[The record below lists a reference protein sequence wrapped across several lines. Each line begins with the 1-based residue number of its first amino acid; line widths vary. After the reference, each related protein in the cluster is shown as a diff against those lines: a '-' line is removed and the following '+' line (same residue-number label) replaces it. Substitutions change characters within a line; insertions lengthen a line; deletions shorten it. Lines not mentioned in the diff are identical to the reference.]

1 MNSHLVVNVMQA
13 SEPGFLILLVLFL
26 GYNVYNLGEYKD
38 CRLSV
43 RAWWNNHRMQ
53 RIVSSSAWLL
63 AFLTVVLKTL
73 GLSETVF
80 EVTRKEQKS
89 SSDGGADADDA
100 DPGRFTFD
108 SSPVFVPPTALTM
121 LSIVAVAVG
130 AWRLVAGEG
139 EGVPSPSGPGVG
151 EFVCCG
157 WLVLCLWP
165 FVRGLVSKGS
175 YGIPWNVRL
184 KAALL
189 VAAFVH
195 LSTRK

>member
-1 MNSHLVVNVMQA
+1 MQA
-13 SEPGFLILLVLFL
+13 SEPGFVIPLALFL
-26 GYNVYNLGEYKD
+26 AYNAYNLGEYMD

-80 EVTRKEQKS
+80 EVTRKEQQS
-89 SSDGGADADDA
+89 SSDGGADDDA

-121 LSIVAVAVG
+121 LSVVAVAFG
-130 AWRLVAGEG
+130 AWRLVAGAG
-139 EGVPSPSGPGVG
+139 EGVPSGPGVG
-151 EFVCCG
+151 ELVCCG
-157 WLVLCLWP
+157 WLVLCFWP
-165 FVRGLVSKGS
+165 FVRGLVADGRGS
-175 YGIPWNVRL
+175 YGIPWSVRL

-189 VAAFVH
+189 VASFVH

>member
-1 MNSHLVVNVMQA
+1 MQA
-13 SEPGFLILLVLFL
+13 SEPGFLIPQALFL
-26 GYNVYNLGEYKD
+26 AYNAYNLGEYKD
-38 CRLSV
+38 CRLSA

-63 AFLTVVLKTL
+63 AFLTVVLNTL

-80 EVTRKEQKS
+80 EVTRKEQS
-89 SSDGGADADDA
+89 SSDGGDTGADA

-130 AWRLVAGEG
+130 AWRAVVVGAAG
-139 EGVPSPSGPGVG
+139 GVPGGVGPGVG
-151 EFVCCG
+151 ELVCCG
-157 WLVLCLWP
+157 WLVLCFWP
-165 FVRGLVSKGS
+165 FVRGLVAVGRGS
-175 YGIPWNVRL
+175 YGIPWSVRL

-195 LSTRK
+195 LCTRK

>member
-1 MNSHLVVNVMQA
+1 MQA
-13 SEPGFLILLVLFL
+13 SEPGFLIPLALFL
-26 GYNVYNLGEYKD
+26 TYNAYNLAEYMD
-38 CRLSV
+38 CRLSA

-80 EVTRKEQKS
+80 DVTRKEQGQGAAP
-89 SSDGGADADDA
+89 DGGA

-108 SSPVFVPPTALTM
+108 SSPVFVPPTALTILAVVA
-121 LSIVAVAVG
+121 LSVG
-130 AWRLVAGEG
+130 AWRAVAGAAAAG
-139 EGVPSPSGPGVG
+139 AGSPGAG

-157 WLVLCLWP
+157 WLVLCFWP
-165 FVRGLVSKGS
+165 FVRGLAGEGS
-175 YGIPWNVRL
+175 YGIPWSVRV
-184 KAALL
+184 KAGLL

-195 LSTRK
+195 FCTRN

>member
-1 MNSHLVVNVMQA
+1 VTQA
-13 SEPGFLILLVLFL
+13 SEPGFVIPLALFL
-26 GYNVYNLGEYKD
+26 AYNAYNLGEYKD

-80 EVTRKEQKS
+80 EVTRKEHQQS
-89 SSDGGADADDA
+89 SADAAAEDA

-108 SSPVFVPPTALTM
+108 SSPVFVPPTALAM
-121 LSIVAVAVG
+121 LSVVAVAVE
-130 AWRLVAGEG
+130 AWRAVVGTA
-139 EGVPSPSGPGVG
+139 EGVPGGVGPGVG
-151 EFVCCG
+151 ELVCCG
-157 WLVLCLWP
+157 WLVLCFWP
-165 FVRGLVSKGS
+165 FVRGLVAVGRGS
-175 YGIPWNVRL
+175 YGIPWSVRL

-195 LSTRK
+195 LCTRK